1 MVVTKQVIEDQLN
14 KPYYQVCQIPVI
26 NIQANFQSKFT
37 SKDYCLKITAVL
49 ENKNT

>member
-37 SKDYCLKITAVL
+37 SKKTIV
-49 ENKNT
+49 